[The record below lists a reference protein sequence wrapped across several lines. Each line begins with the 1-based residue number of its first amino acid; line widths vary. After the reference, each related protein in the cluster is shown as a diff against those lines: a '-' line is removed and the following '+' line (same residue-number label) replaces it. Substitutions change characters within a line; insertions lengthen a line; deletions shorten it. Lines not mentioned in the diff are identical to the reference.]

1 MMNNKDVG
9 GFLDILTGKISNLY
23 LVPIANQSNSYDP
36 QCLKQVLTNN
46 KFKVRAFNCLE
57 NAIKHVPK
65 DKPLL
70 ITGSLYLMGEIM
82 SKN

>member
-1 MMNNKDVG
+1 MMNNKDVF
-9 GFLDILTGKISNLY
+9 GFIDTLKHKISNLY
-23 LVPIANQSNSYDP
+23 LVPIANQRNSYDP
-36 QCLKQVLTNN
+36 ENLKQVLTNN
-46 KFKVRAFNCLE
+46 KFKIRAFNCLE
-57 NAIKHVPK
+57 DAIQKVPK